1 MSKTKIGV
9 IGAGKMGGV
18 LTRVILDKN
27 LVSPENLL
35 VCEKVEEKLHPFL
48 QRGVRVCSI
57 EKLSEQADVIIIAV
71 KPQDVKVVLESLKGR
86 LNPSQ
91 MVVSIV
97 AGVTISS
104 ISRII
109 GESVPVLRI
118 MPNSAILVGEG
129 ICAFSRG
136 PGIDEKRLTSL
147 LRIFQAVGDVV
158 EISEEKMDAVTG
170 LSGSGP
176 AYVYTTIEGLIKGG
190 EKMGLPRDISR
201 KLATQ
206 TVLGA
211 AKLVKESNKN
221 LKELI
226 SSVATPGGTT
236 VEGLKVLEKGDFV
249 DTLARA
255 VVKSAQRA
263 RQISLEIDSEL

>member
-1 MSKTKIGV
+1 MSKIKIGV
-9 IGAGKMGGV
+9 IGAGKMGGA
-18 LTRVILDKN
+18 LIKIILDKN
-27 LVSPENLL
+27 LVLPRDLFI
-35 VCEKVEEKLHPFL
+35 CEKVEERLNPFL
-48 QRGVRVCSI
+48 QRGVRGCSV
-57 EKLSEQADVIIIAV
+57 EELSEQVDVIIIAV
-71 KPQDVKVVLESLKGR
+71 KPYDVKPVLESLRGR

-91 MVVSIV
+91 MVVSVV
-97 AGVTISS
+97 AGVTISF

-109 GESVPVLRI
+109 GESIPVLRM

-136 PGIDEKRLTSL
+136 AGIEEKRLNFL
-147 LRIFQAVGDVV
+147 LRIFQAMGEVIEV
-158 EISEEKMDAVTG
+158 SEEKMDAVTG

-176 AYVYTTIEGLIKGG
+176 AYVYTAIEGLIKGG
-190 EKMGLPRDISR
+190 EKVGLPKETSK
-201 KLATQ
+201 KLAIQ

-211 AKLVKESNKN
+211 AKLARESNKN

-249 DTLARA
+249 DTLAQA
-255 VVKSAQRA
+255 VVRSTRRA
-263 RQISLEIDSEL
+263 RQISLEIDSGL